1 MFSAL
6 DQTTDRM
13 DIHLVANEQERLDAL
28 HALQIVGSARLPEY
42 DAVVEAVAAIFD
54 CPIALISLV
63 DEREQWF
70 KAVCGID
77 VDGTPREV
85 SICQHALAADD
96 LFIVPDTL
104 EDSRFCANPLVL
116 GDPRIRFYAGCPLS
130 LDGSNRLGTLC
141 VIDQKPRTPTLHQ
154 LDQLRRMGT
163 VVEGLLKSHQAN
175 VEKEKALARAEVEH
189 DAAVGKGQL
198 LEEIAAVSGVGG
210 WELCMNS
217 QKLTWTRKTHE
228 IHDVP
233 DDYVPNV
240 DTAINFYAPEA
251 QGVITKAVS
260 RGIEQG
266 RGWDAELPLVTATG
280 RQIWV
285 RAVGRP
291 ICKDGETIKLVGAF
305 QDVTERRQ
313 AEQAVRESEAAHRT
327 TLETLSE
334 GVLVLDKSGVIQSCN
349 PAAAHFLGSIGNQLV
364 GRNVSDLSVG
374 VICQL
379 GVDNEEVNALAL
391 AAQDPILVCD
401 ATAEL
406 RHTGKSTVRWLRVN
420 AREIEKNSD
429 LGFNGVV
436 VSLTD
441 ITETKHQANTL
452 QVIFDNFPGG
462 VAHYSDNFQLASYND
477 EFGHLLG
484 YPADMLRQKLHI
496 LDYLK
501 FSAERGDYGPGD
513 PEELALEKFRL
524 NSPTKAYS
532 YERHNADGRYLEV
545 RYTPLP
551 AGGSIFNFFDV
562 TERKEMERTL
572 AESERLAR
580 DRLAELEAVL
590 GNMRQGVSVFD
601 KDGKLILWNQQYLD
615 IFRKPYGEVR
625 EGVSLIDLLR
635 AEKDR
640 GDFEGDVDEHY
651 KLLVDRLTRGE
662 VVRSKFTLTDGKV
675 VGVVHVPLPDG
686 GWIGTHEDITLRE
699 EAAARITHAAH
710 HDDLTGLANRALF
723 TARLQ
728 EALLDA
734 QMQGTGGHLLLL
746 DLDRFKPVNDTFGHD
761 VGDELLCQVAQRF
774 KECVRATD
782 LVARIGGDEFAII
795 LQGGG
800 PGEPWVTEIAER
812 LVAALNEP
820 FDVFAHKV
828 SIGISI
834 GISYIGADATSVESL
849 QKKADI
855 ALYEVK
861 QNGRNGFRFYEAGRT
876 HKVIRGGAA

>member
-1 MFSAL
+1 MG
-6 DQTTDRM
+6 
-13 DIHLVANEQERLDAL
+13 IHLVENEKERLDAL
-28 HALQIVGSARLPEY
+28 HALQIVGSERLPEY

-63 DEREQWF
+63 DERVQWF
-70 KAVCGID
+70 KAACG
-77 VDGTPREV
+77 VDIEGTAREV
-85 SICQHALAADD
+85 SICQHALSADD
-96 LFIVPDTL
+96 LFVVPDTL
-104 EDSRFCANPLVL
+104 SDERFCNNPLVM
-116 GDPRIRFYAGCPLS
+116 GEPNIRFYAGCPLS
-130 LDGSNRLGTLC
+130 LDGKNRLGTLC
-141 VIDQKPRTPTLHQ
+141 VIDQRPRKPARQQ
-154 LDQLRRMGT
+154 LDQLRRMGR

-175 VEKEKALARAEVEH
+175 VEKEAALARAEAEH
-189 DAAVGKGQL
+189 EEAVGKGRL

-228 IHDVP
+228 IHDVS

-240 DTAINFYAPEA
+240 ETAIDFYAPEA
-251 QGVITKAVS
+251 RGTITKAVA

-266 RGWDAELPLVTATG
+266 RGWDAELPLVTAKG

-291 ICKDGETIKLVGAF
+291 IEKDGETIKLVGAF
-305 QDVTERRQ
+305 QDVTERKQ
-313 AEQAVRESEAAHRT
+313 VEQAVRESEAAHRT

-334 GVLVLDKSGVIQSCN
+334 GVLVLTRAGIIQSCN
-349 PAAAHFLGSIGNQLV
+349 PAGAKLLDSTTERLV
-364 GRNVSDLSVG
+364 GRNVKDLTVA
-374 VICQL
+374 VICDL
-379 GVDNEEVNALAL
+379 GVTHQEVNTLEL
-391 AAQDPILVCD
+391 AAKDPLLVCD

-406 RHTGKSTVRWLRVN
+406 KHSGKAASRWLRVN
-420 AREIEKNSD
+420 ARPIAQGGD
-429 LGFNGVV
+429 YALDGVV

-441 ITETKHQANTL
+441 ITETKRQANTL
-452 QVIFDNFPGG
+452 QGIFDNFPGG

-477 EFGHLLG
+477 EFGKLLG

-513 PEELALEKFRL
+513 PEKLALEKFRL
-524 NSPTKAYS
+524 NSPSKAYS
-532 YERHNADGRYLEV
+532 YERQNADGRYLEV

-562 TERKEMERTL
+562 TDRKEMEKTL

-625 EGVSLIDLLR
+625 EGVSLIDLLQ

-640 GDFEGDVDEHY
+640 GDFDGDVEEHY
-651 KLLVDRLTRGE
+651 KSLYEKLSRGE
-662 VVRSKFTLTDGKV
+662 VVRSKFTHPDGKV
-675 VGVVHVPLPDG
+675 IGVVHAPLPDG

-746 DLDRFKPVNDTFGHD
+746 DLDRFKPVNDTYGHD

-820 FDVFAHKV
+820 FDVFAHNV
-828 SIGISI
+828 SIGISL
-834 GISYIGADATSVESL
+834 GISYIGADAASIESL

-861 QNGRNGFRFYEAGRT
+861 QNGRNGFRFYEAGRA